1 MDVQVLIGVVIV
13 HIHRDIHI
21 YPAQLIH
28 QRHKA
33 LEVDVEVVVDGH
45 AQSLGD
51 LFGQQLRSAVPQSS
65 VDFAVAAPVPV
76 HHGVAGDREH
86 THLLGLGV
94 IAGHDDGVSVSAA
107 LIAAQ
112 QQEVINAFL
121 PFQRTGPGH
130 LRCLT
135 PGLSLF
141 FLLGLSGRWGG
152 DLGSRLFYRRRR
164 DEKVPAAYAPTT
176 KTASTATKV

>member
-1 MDVQVLIGVVIV
+1 MDVQVLVGVVIV

-21 YPAQLIH
+21 HAAQLIH

-33 LEVDVEVVVDGH
+33 LEIDMEVVVNGH
-45 AQSLGD
+45 AQRLGD
-51 LFGQQLRSAVPQSS
+51 LFGQQLRSAVPQGG
-65 VDFAVAAPVPV
+65 VDLAVAAPVPV

-94 IAGHDDGVSVSAA
+94 IAGHDDGVGVTAA

-121 PFQRTGPGH
+121 PFQRAGSGH
-130 LRCLT
+130 LRSLA
-135 PGLSLF
+135 PGLILF

-164 DEKVPAAYAPTT
+164 DEKGSGGIRTYH
-176 KTASTATKV
+176 